1 MKLGSEQVLR
11 RNHGEQ
17 QGIDSK
23 PCFHDE
29 AAFDD
34 KLKAVAG
41 QKPKSEKDEASQRT
55 KLGKDKECR

>member
-1 MKLGSEQVLR
+1 MYLGSEQVLR
-11 RNHGEQ
+11 RDHGEQ

-41 QKPKSEKDEASQRT
+41 QKPKSEKDEVSQRP
-55 KLGKDKECR
+55 RAFRV